1 MQMKCVSNSWN
12 TLISNPKFVKIHLN
26 RSARNPYFS
35 SLAFTPQLDDYIFTH
50 FPVSSLLQNLRITIP
65 RNRYYRL
72 NNKDCSKIVGSCNGL
87 ICLLGYS
94 YNATISV
101 NYKNVW
107 FRFWNPATRKISDK
121 LGSMSCS
128 RDCIFV
134 FCYNNSTD
142 IYKLVELSS
151 SGNNDPQTKTKV
163 RVFSLED
170 NVWRTIQSFPVV
182 PLQLLNSTGF
192 DSVHLNC
199 TVNWLANQSDRWNDS
214 TRECVILSF
223 DLATEKYTQFMPPKG
238 FDSFG
243 LPSICALKDSLCLYH
258 NFKNTDLVIWKMI
271 EFGDENSWTQ
281 FHKVSYHNIPKNYKQ
296 GGSLLIRLIPLHLSE
311 NGETMV
317 LADMIQNRVILYNL
331 RTNRAKK
338 TRINRKICWSSMKDY
353 VESLVSTS

>member
-1 MQMKCVSNSWN
+1 MKCVSNSWN
-12 TLISNPKFVKIHLN
+12 TLISNPKFVKMHLN

-134 FCYNNSTD
+134 FCYDNSTD